1 MKKLIAILLAVLLC
15 QGATAMAANPAAS
28 GALPD
33 LRSATVGD
41 IITLGWY
48 EQNGNLVDGKE
59 PIEWVVL
66 EKDAGRV
73 LVISRYI
80 LERIVYDS
88 LSTGFSPAWD
98 DSAVCLWL
106 NGAFYQGAFSA
117 AEKSLIQTVTNY
129 NIVQNSQDKI
139 FLLGESEAKLL
150 FNSKSA
156 RRARPTRYAASNNDW
171 TAWRTSEEE
180 SYDELSEYGETAW
193 LLRPEALY
201 SDCAAYVDGSGEI
214 HEAYGNGLGDYIN
227 GVRPAM
233 WLQYSRSGEV
243 RTSARGRP
251 GPADLD
257 AINTDVVYPARREYY
272 LSEYVTK
279 YVQASKN
286 RSAVYAF
293 IDPNKD
299 NVMAEDNYYK
309 VYNGT
314 EVTVIAQSKGYAC
327 VIIPSMSRAGW
338 INASFLVD
346 G

>member
-1 MKKLIAILLAVLLC
+1 MAVLLSVLLC
-15 QGATAMAANPAAS
+15 QGATALAANPTAS

-41 IITLGWY
+41 VISLGWY

-66 EKDAGRV
+66 EKDVGRV

-106 NGAFYQGAFSA
+106 NGAFYEDAFSSS
-117 AEKSLIQTVTNY
+117 EKSLIQTVTTY
-129 NIVQNSQDKI
+129 NLVQNSQDKL
-139 FLLGESEAKLL
+139 FLLSEYDAQVL
-150 FNSKSA
+150 FGSNTA
-156 RRARPTRYAASNNDW
+156 RRAEPTRYTASNNDW
-171 TAWRTSEEE
+171 TAWRTWEEE
-180 SYDELSEYGETAW
+180 SYDELSKYGETAW

-201 SDCAAYVDGSGEI
+201 SDCAVYVDGSGEI
-214 HEAYGNGLGDYIN
+214 CEAYGNGLGDYIN

-233 WLQYSRSGEV
+233 WLQYSRSGGAQTPAQ
-243 RTSARGRP
+243 RRP

-257 AINTDVVYPARREYY
+257 AINTDVVYPAKPEYY

-346 G
+346 R